1 MIPPLDNSL
10 LTIEFG
16 SIAKP
21 IGEQL
26 KDQDIELIEVDAE
39 RFEKIAHC
47 IDRLYLNDII
57 PDSVRDNARK
67 KLIKKIVACLE
78 K

>member
-1 MIPPLDNSL
+1 MT

-16 SIAKP
+16 ALAKP

-26 KDQDIELIEVDAE
+26 KDQGIELSEVDAE

-47 IDRLYLNDII
+47 IVRLYLNDII

-67 KLIKKIVACLE
+67 KLMKKIIACLE
-78 K
+78 KL